1 MPFDSF
7 QTTFDFVPTE
17 ALTPFAASSPRCVP
31 SASEV
36 CGQRTSKA
44 LSTRLQRDTYMS
56 SKGATLTLYH
66 LSAQGSQALKTPV
79 PQGVSHLLCAQHK
92 TVGPLCVQI
101 FDFKQ
106 GDRPLFLLS

>member
-1 MPFDSF
+1 VPFDSF
-7 QTTFDFVPTE
+7 QTAFDFEPTE

-79 PQGVSHLLCAQHK
+79 PQGVPHLLCAQHK
-92 TVGPLCVQI
+92 TGVPCRMQ
-101 FDFKQ
+101 K
-106 GDRPLFLLS
+106 